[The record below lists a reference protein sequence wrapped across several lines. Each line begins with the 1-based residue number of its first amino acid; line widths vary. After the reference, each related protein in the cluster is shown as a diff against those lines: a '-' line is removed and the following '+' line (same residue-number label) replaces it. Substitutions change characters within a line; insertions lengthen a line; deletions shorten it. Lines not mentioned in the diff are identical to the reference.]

1 MNKIM
6 CNKKYSGILW
16 AIVIASVFV
25 TISLLV
31 MQILS
36 GTAWFV
42 FSSILRFIF
51 GFLILL
57 IVKKL
62 YDRSIKEVLSIKG
75 SKIALVAGIGFLVYL
90 LYFLVVWC
98 SGIKSI
104 TSCLNFAKRPT
115 PFSI

>member
-42 FSSILRFIF
+42 FSSIFN
-51 GFLILL
+51 
-57 IVKKL
+57 V
-62 YDRSIKEVLSIKG
+62 
-75 SKIALVAGIGFLVYL
+75 
-90 LYFLVVWC
+90 
-98 SGIKSI
+98 
-104 TSCLNFAKRPT
+104 SCNHEK
-115 PFSI
+115 